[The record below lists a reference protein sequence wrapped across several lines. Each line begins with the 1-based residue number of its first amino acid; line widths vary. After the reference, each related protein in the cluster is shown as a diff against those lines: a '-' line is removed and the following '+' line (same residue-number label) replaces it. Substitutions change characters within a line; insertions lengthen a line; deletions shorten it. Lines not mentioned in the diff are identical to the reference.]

1 MSTSAI
7 PALRHMTGIMRGL
20 SATVLLAFT
29 MLILMPTVQAA
40 QLPAAKPA
48 DVPAPAPPPDTDED
62 RLGRALQNAE
72 ETLARLEEKVQHG
85 QKHAE
90 EGKHLAALET
100 DIRQLDQ
107 AVQQGFTALE
117 QHIRDHNLAAVILE
131 RHQAMVVDYRRG
143 MAEFLTHLQSA
154 AQPPEGKILEP
165 VQKARKYLADH
176 QVHRRH
182 HFDDPNDLPNRSFQP
197 NSENKPRES
206 EQAFKQAGVF
216 SHPNVHLAALGDFTF
231 DHLPGASDP
240 AYRAETTEIKL
251 TQAIK
256 DKAAELGHDPVK
268 IHHWVRNN
276 VQWQPTWGAAQDTD
290 LTLSARRGNA
300 LDIAG
305 LLIALLRAS
314 GIPARYVHGTIEVPA
329 DPFRNWAGGF
339 EDIQGAVNFASAGG
353 IPITSITSGGRISQ
367 VRLEHVWVEAALD
380 YLPSRGAKNRDAD
393 TWVPLDPSYKQYQI
407 LTGLDAAAIA
417 GVDLGA
423 VAQTTLDSATVNTSE
438 GWLSGMDPAA
448 LQAAQTQMQTALKD
462 YIAQHYTHPTVGDIL
477 GGYKTIVQEFP
488 ILPGTLPHRI
498 VAVGAR
504 YGALPATLQNN
515 FTYAFDR
522 DLLGDLIDPITLPMA
537 RLNNQRLIL
546 SFKPATAAD
555 EQALQSLLPQG
566 EITDLSQLPSAIPSY
581 LIQVVPELKLN
592 GEVLKTGAPM
602 RLGYELSF
610 FTQVRHAGRTLPA
623 KHYDVIAGSYLA
635 VAADSGNIAP
645 AQLQAVR
652 DRLTQT
658 QTTLES
664 ADAALIGSL
673 TREDVL
679 GDLFHAGLLGY
690 YAQLIGMSHVL
701 GLRQHGHYNL
711 AAGIGTYGYEPN
723 VNYLFGIPRA
733 IKPGGVAM
741 NIPIFHIAGQGAND
755 RAKKRDYV
763 FQVGLISSALE
774 HAVPEQ
780 MFVNDQNPGEGI
792 SAVKALQKANAQG
805 QRIYHITPANQA
817 TTLPNIHQN
826 SLAMEEIQNAL
837 NAGKEVITH
846 TDAVSVPGWTGAG
859 YILFD
864 PQTGDGA
871 FKIGGGTN
879 GGFIPLLSGVALGI
893 ASSASFFLIGA
904 LAPIW
909 AGAAILVSA
918 VAISAIIATA
928 IYNLKVWSG
937 SQTGCFWQGIGTG
950 GTLFSAATGISQIIT
965 AIGANYISQTVRAN
979 LYSSLMALVSALAF
993 GGVGATASSNTV
1005 QDCFTL

>member
-1 MSTSAI
+1 MNTSAI
-7 PALRHMTGIMRGL
+7 PALRHRTGLMRGI
-20 SATVLLAFT
+20 SATVLLAFA
-29 MLILMPTVQAA
+29 MLILMPTAQAA
-40 QLPAAKPA
+40 RLPAARPA
-48 DVPAPAPPPDTDED
+48 DASASAPPPDTDED
-62 RLGRALQNAE
+62 RLGRALQDAE
-72 ETLARLEEKVQHG
+72 ETLARLEEKVRHG
-85 QKHAE
+85 KKHDE
-90 EGKHLAALET
+90 EKKRLAALAA
-100 DIRQLDQ
+100 DIRPLDQ
-107 AVQQGFTALE
+107 AVQQGFAALE
-117 QHIRDHNLAAVILE
+117 QHIRDHHLAAVILE
-131 RHQAMVVDYRRG
+131 RHQAMVADYRRN
-143 MAEFLTHLQSA
+143 MAEFLAHLQGA
-154 AQPPEGKILEP
+154 AQPPQGKALEQ

-197 NSENKPRES
+197 NPDNKPRES

-216 SHPNVHLAALGDFTF
+216 SHPHVHLAALGDFTF

-240 AYRAETTEIKL
+240 AYRAETTEIRL
-251 TQAIK
+251 TQTIK

-276 VQWQPTWGAAQDTD
+276 IQWQPTWGAAQDAD
-290 LTLSARRGNA
+290 LTLSAQRGNA

-329 DPFRNWAGGF
+329 DPFKNWAGGF

-367 VRLEHVWVEAALD
+367 VRLEHVWVEAAID
-380 YLPSRGAKNRDAD
+380 YLPSRGARNRDAD

-417 GVDLGA
+417 GVDLNA
-423 VAQTTLDSATVNTSE
+423 VAQTTLDSATVNTGE
-438 GWLSGMDPAA
+438 GWMSGMDPTA
-448 LQAAQTQMQTALKD
+448 LQTAQTQMQTALKD
-462 YIAQHYTHPTVGDIL
+462 YIAQHYTNPTVGDIL

-488 ILPGTLPHRI
+488 ILPGTLPNRI

-504 YGALPATLQNN
+504 YGALPATLQNHL
-515 FTYAFDR
+515 TYAFNR
-522 DLLGDLIDPITLPMA
+522 DILGDLIDPITLPMA

-566 EITDLSQLPSAIPSY
+566 DITDISQLPSSIPSY
-581 LIQVVPELKLN
+581 LIQVVPELRLN

-602 RLGYELSF
+602 RLGYELRF
-610 FTQVRHAGRTLPA
+610 FTQVQHAGRTSPA

-645 AQLQAVR
+645 AQLQAVQ

-658 QTTLES
+658 KTTLES

-673 TREDVL
+673 TREDLL

-701 GLRQHGHYNL
+701 GLQQHGHYNL

-723 VNYLFGIPRA
+723 VNYFFGIPRA
-733 IKPGGVAM
+733 ITPGGVAM

-755 RAKKRDYV
+755 RAKKRDYL

-780 MFVNDQNPGEGI
+780 MFVNDQNPGEAI
-792 SAVKALQKANAQG
+792 SAVKALQKANALG

-826 SLAMEEIQNAL
+826 SLVMEEIRNAL

-846 TDAVSVPGWTGAG
+846 TDAVSVPGWSGAG
-859 YILFD
+859 YIIFD
-864 PQTGDGA
+864 PQVGDGA
-871 FKIGGGTN
+871 FKIGGGQN
-879 GGFIPLLSGVALGI
+879 GGWILIATGVALIGLMGAGI
-893 ASSASFFLIGA
+893 FFGFGVPAVLAPLVYSFFPLFLDVSVLLIVAGVA
-904 LAPIW
+904 LLHGNVTGCKMAMLSALSILRDITY
-909 AGAAILVSA
+909 GLAALSYGLSGFTLAMIDAISSSFYFLVSA
-918 VAISAIIATA
+918 C
-928 IYNLKVWSG
+928 NP
-937 SQTGCFWQGIGTG
+937 
-950 GTLFSAATGISQIIT
+950 
-965 AIGANYISQTVRAN
+965 
-979 LYSSLMALVSALAF
+979 
-993 GGVGATASSNTV
+993 
-1005 QDCFTL
+1005 